1 MIEVNTTALL
11 LIYFLLWIAVIV
23 VLWIRELLRIK
34 KHSWSLSNG
43 RLFHCDNCHHSFLVK
58 DGTNLTRCPEC
69 NAICI
74 NKTRRW
80 L

>member
-1 MIEVNTTALL
+1 MIRVGLTSLL
-11 LIYFLLWIAVIV
+11 LIYFFVWLLIILFLWVREVI
-23 VLWIRELLRIK
+23 RTKRN
-34 KHSWSLSNG
+34 SWSLSSG
-43 RLFHCDNCHHSFLVK
+43 RLFHCDNCHHFFLVK

-74 NKTRRW
+74 NKKRKS